1 VRWRVAWVFGLILC
15 ASMMP
20 EAIAE
25 SDALALTADEID
37 TADGGVIGKSTTDE
51 GVTTIGKGTDS
62 RVCLVRHDSKASLDK
77 AFATSGGISF
87 GAKSS
92 VAECVDACAA
102 NSGCVQT
109 IYDKAKGECYST
121 KAVTKGAGDGAGFT
135 MMRCSKAPHLPTTK
149 VCRIHKA
156 QQLTST
162 DKQYQMDFEKVKYG
176 AKAKTEEECLMP
188 CTLTSACSQSAWS
201 TKEQKC
207 YPAKKASLLFSK
219 KHGSGGY
226 TIIQCVSNTPSAAAK
241 EAAAKAAAGK
251 QTAEKAKLAA
261 EITQEKAKNEQKKK
275 LLSQKQA
282 ASGAAEA
289 KQTVTAVQEAKA
301 ALAKA
306 KTDAEKKTAQEN
318 LKKAEKASADA
329 QKASA
334 AEKVK
339 ADKVKKDA
347 DASKA
352 KAEAAKKKALAQE
365 SPKAQKADA
374 KAQKE
379 TKKVEKD
386 QAQLQKLEATEKDA
400 VAQVSVALK
409 TKKADKIAAAKKTH
423 AEAKDKLAKFKV
435 QIAQAKLT
443 AQKAKLK
450 AEQEAK
456 KKPEKKQTKDKAA
469 EAKKTVKAGKK
480 KGGGQIV
487 QPSQAEAKK
496 ALEAERKAQKVA
508 KALAAEKR
516 KEVTQELADKAE
528 GKQKVAESGVK
539 IEVVKQQLKKVKTMK
554 TMKASQRRKL
564 INAKKKILA
573 KAKLLQKTR
582 KASFVKLQ
590 KAGKEQAME
599 AAQAKESSKKAKL
612 AAQTAK
618 NQLALSRRASEKRM
632 KSDQWY
638 SKGALLFA
646 QGVKYQGL
654 LKQYQDAHNQL
665 EAYQYNSELKTYV
678 KAFPKGFTAPLRDKE
693 AAPSKLIPAGS
704 DSNLLKPGSVVV
716 LQGGKRRRY
725 CSDDEGS
732 VKCDKK
738 SFGKKEKF
746 QVVSAKKG
754 KVALKSLKS
763 GKFCGQSGR
772 KFSCSKST
780 IQRKESF
787 KVHAADGGR
796 IAFQAH
802 NRRYCTDYGSK
813 IHCSAKVVKRKQMF
827 TAKCIKNCD

>member
-1 VRWRVAWVFGLILC
+1 MQLIFG
-15 ASMMP
+15 
-20 EAIAE
+20 
-25 SDALALTADEID
+25 
-37 TADGGVIGKSTTDE
+37 
-51 GVTTIGKGTDS
+51 
-62 RVCLVRHDSKASLDK
+62 
-77 AFATSGGISF
+77 
-87 GAKSS
+87 
-92 VAECVDACAA
+92 
-102 NSGCVQT
+102 VQ
-109 IYDKAKGECYST
+109 
-121 KAVTKGAGDGAGFT
+121 
-135 MMRCSKAPHLPTTK
+135 
-149 VCRIHKA
+149 
-156 QQLTST
+156 
-162 DKQYQMDFEKVKYG
+162 
-176 AKAKTEEECLMP
+176 
-188 CTLTSACSQSAWS
+188 
-201 TKEQKC
+201 
-207 YPAKKASLLFSK
+207 
-219 KHGSGGY
+219 
-226 TIIQCVSNTPSAAAK
+226 
-241 EAAAKAAAGK
+241 
-251 QTAEKAKLAA
+251 
-261 EITQEKAKNEQKKK
+261 
-275 LLSQKQA
+275 
-282 ASGAAEA
+282 
-289 KQTVTAVQEAKA
+289 
-301 ALAKA
+301 
-306 KTDAEKKTAQEN
+306 
-318 LKKAEKASADA
+318 
-329 QKASA
+329 
-334 AEKVK
+334 
-339 ADKVKKDA
+339 
-347 DASKA
+347 
-352 KAEAAKKKALAQE
+352 
-365 SPKAQKADA
+365 
-374 KAQKE
+374 
-379 TKKVEKD
+379 
-386 QAQLQKLEATEKDA
+386 
-400 VAQVSVALK
+400 
-409 TKKADKIAAAKKTH
+409 
-423 AEAKDKLAKFKV
+423 
-435 QIAQAKLT
+435 
-443 AQKAKLK
+443 
-450 AEQEAK
+450 
-456 KKPEKKQTKDKAA
+456 
-469 EAKKTVKAGKK
+469 
-480 KGGGQIV
+480 
-487 QPSQAEAKK
+487 

-780 IQRKESF
+780 IRRKESF

>member
-1 VRWRVAWVFGLILC
+1 
-15 ASMMP
+15 M
-20 EAIAE
+20 
-25 SDALALTADEID
+25 
-37 TADGGVIGKSTTDE
+37 
-51 GVTTIGKGTDS
+51 
-62 RVCLVRHDSKASLDK
+62 
-77 AFATSGGISF
+77 
-87 GAKSS
+87 
-92 VAECVDACAA
+92 
-102 NSGCVQT
+102 Q
-109 IYDKAKGECYST
+109 
-121 KAVTKGAGDGAGFT
+121 
-135 MMRCSKAPHLPTTK
+135 
-149 VCRIHKA
+149 
-156 QQLTST
+156 
-162 DKQYQMDFEKVKYG
+162 
-176 AKAKTEEECLMP
+176 
-188 CTLTSACSQSAWS
+188 
-201 TKEQKC
+201 
-207 YPAKKASLLFSK
+207 
-219 KHGSGGY
+219 
-226 TIIQCVSNTPSAAAK
+226 
-241 EAAAKAAAGK
+241 
-251 QTAEKAKLAA
+251 
-261 EITQEKAKNEQKKK
+261 
-275 LLSQKQA
+275 
-282 ASGAAEA
+282 
-289 KQTVTAVQEAKA
+289 
-301 ALAKA
+301 
-306 KTDAEKKTAQEN
+306 
-318 LKKAEKASADA
+318 
-329 QKASA
+329 
-334 AEKVK
+334 
-339 ADKVKKDA
+339 
-347 DASKA
+347 
-352 KAEAAKKKALAQE
+352 
-365 SPKAQKADA
+365 
-374 KAQKE
+374 
-379 TKKVEKD
+379 
-386 QAQLQKLEATEKDA
+386 
-400 VAQVSVALK
+400 
-409 TKKADKIAAAKKTH
+409 
-423 AEAKDKLAKFKV
+423 
-435 QIAQAKLT
+435 
-443 AQKAKLK
+443 
-450 AEQEAK
+450 
-456 KKPEKKQTKDKAA
+456 
-469 EAKKTVKAGKK
+469 
-480 KGGGQIV
+480 
-487 QPSQAEAKK
+487 
-496 ALEAERKAQKVA
+496 
-508 KALAAEKR
+508 
-516 KEVTQELADKAE
+516 
-528 GKQKVAESGVK
+528 
-539 IEVVKQQLKKVKTMK
+539 
-554 TMKASQRRKL
+554 
-564 INAKKKILA
+564 KKKILA

-780 IQRKESF
+780 IRRKESF